1 MLKSLS
7 APVSPWLKA
16 RTLRDKRAVTKKVL
30 SLPSE
35 CGSCA
40 VCTCRCS
47 AEVQPTLAAKCN
59 MRNTRPRS
67 QKAWARTLTNMLLPR
82 HYIPLHLEKL
92 AEWQCNA
99 SRCNLKDFRPLVAVL
114 ENRIISFTIRLRTSF
129 ITAVNAGLPSAPSAS
144 LMHCPSSNLNCT
156 ITRRDHGTIQIMP
169 PDAVIVQHAF
179 WRKTS
184 VEKRE
189 RRHAF

>member
-67 QKAWARTLTNMLLPR
+67 QKAWARTLTNILLPR

-99 SRCNLKDFRPLVAVL
+99 SRCNLKGFRPLVGKPNHFLHNKTANFFH
-114 ENRIISFTIRLRTSF
+114 NRGQRWTSF
-129 ITAVNAGLPSAPSAS
+129 GSKCILDALSELQFELYNHAQRSWNHPDYATRCG
-144 LMHCPSSNLNCT
+144 HCPACLLAK
-156 ITRRDHGTIQIMP
+156 G
-169 PDAVIVQHAF
+169 
-179 WRKTS
+179 
-184 VEKRE
+184 E
-189 RRHAF
+189 R